1 MKNIINHSGITY
13 LLSVVRIQDGN
24 FYPFG
29 FDAITPEMKKWS
41 YRLLSTDDKNLLTDE
56 TLMRWLRGPRS
67 TLPAKWE
74 ELIGHPV
81 GLIMIYLPPKDG
93 ESQPQ
98 MAKFE
103 RGPDIDPSV
112 KSPEFSPEQKQP
124 ESPPEMDRD
133 IF

>member
-29 FDAITPEMKKWS
+29 FDAITPETKKWS

-67 TLPAKWE
+67 TLRADWE
-74 ELIGHPV
+74 EQVGHLV
-81 GLIMIYLPPKDG
+81 GFITIHLPPKDG

-112 KSPEFSPEQKQP
+112 KSPEPAPAPPPEP
-124 ESPPEMDRD
+124 APEMDGPD
-133 IF
+133 MF